1 MRVFMSHSGKNT
13 LEAKAVKR
21 WLIENEPSLD
31 GEIFLDVDDLLPG
44 QEWKEALQQAA
55 SRCEA
60 VLCLVSEP
68 WELSGECIA
77 EYRYAEYLRKSI
89 VCGRL
94 EESAGKRTDAWQWCD
109 LFVKGTEPETITLE
123 TGETVKLAKDGLLRL
138 LKGLRALGIGAEY
151 FAWPPP
157 DEPTRTPYR
166 GWESMDRRD
175 AAVFFGR
182 DAEIVHGLDV
192 LRGMRTKGVESMLV
206 IQGPSGAGKS
216 AFLRAGLLPRLYKDD
231 RRFLPME
238 VVRPEREV
246 LTGERGLAKAIEKL
260 YASLD
265 VDGPVLGDIK
275 EACRVKDVARLWGWL
290 DAARQTART
299 RLLDPDP
306 REPAPTLVLPLDQA
320 EELFSTSTNEGGS
333 FLTIVAELLARRD
346 GVAPVMLLVV
356 TIRADSYEPLHTAPQ
371 LAQVASTSF
380 NDLKQMP
387 KWQFEEVIT
396 GPAARATKA
405 GQPLEIEPAL
415 RDKLLDDCDTADA
428 LPLLALTLER
438 LYSEYGL
445 DGDLTLAE
453 YKRMGGLKH
462 IVQTEVNQII
472 GDDPELKK
480 SRLDTLRK
488 AFIPALASVDVVSG
502 RPGRRIATL
511 DKLPPESRELI
522 DAFVEKRLLVKKR
535 RGNEVVVEVAL
546 ESLLRQWKEL
556 AKWLRIESQDLK
568 FAERIRLWAGD
579 WHGRGRQ
586 EQDLVL
592 RGSRLTEAEKL
603 ASARYFSGWNEPTA
617 DFLKA
622 CRKLEDDTAE
632 KERRR
637 QRRLKITTIA
647 AAFVAVLA
655 LLATALTAY
664 AFNQSNKQFLMA
676 TAQRL
681 TSEAGGM
688 LAGVRPEG
696 DFQALQ
702 LLLAAPHVSPSF
714 DAGAMLN
721 AVIARRDLKKLVQT
735 TAATTGVAVSDD
747 RQRISTVGLDG
758 KIRVWDTAAAQLN
771 EIDAGHGFVWSVVFA
786 GPKVVAGS
794 DDGTIQIWDPATG
807 VMTSHTASTDEKPI
821 RSLAVTPDG
830 RQVVSGS
837 TEGTVRVWDTDRQ
850 KQSGPDI
857 TVPLGDDSVLQTV
870 ALSDRTIATGDD
882 DGTILRWNLSDRKRS
897 GDPLRIDG
905 SAVWSLAFSPKGD
918 RIAAGRGNGDVLL
931 WSTEDGA
938 PVRFPHHGGVWTV
951 AFSANG
957 DRIAT
962 GGVDDVIRVWDVES
976 RQELGTYVTGDR
988 RDVKGVAFLDDKVV
1002 SVGDDGTLRIW
1013 NGPTTPPAMPPGPA
1027 DSERVVSLG
1036 FPGEQIASV
1045 SAGGKVQLWGLN
1057 GEATGE
1063 PFPVEGGASTAPV
1076 FKSDGAV
1083 VVSAADAQSIR
1094 AWNPV
1099 DGQPVGPTISPG
1111 QDDIVAVAVSGDE
1124 IATLS
1129 PSHQVI
1135 QVWRASTGTPSGD
1148 PLKVGQRNT
1157 RVLALSDNG
1166 KRVAFAGQGGT
1177 LHVWNTSSGVPIPD
1191 NPIIGDDNA
1200 VLGERGVATVA
1211 FRDDGRRIVSG
1222 ARGDDGVREWDTT
1235 NGQRIG
1241 AVMIGHQRNVT
1252 TVGFSGDG
1260 QLIMSGAEDGTVRLW
1275 DADNQRPFGPPLAI
1289 VQPMKDG
1296 KPTPDI
1302 TLWATSVAISP
1313 DREHIV
1319 AGLNDGTVRV
1329 WDGPAAWSRQ
1339 LCDKLTQTM
1348 SHKHWDTWIA
1358 ENIDYEPVCPDK
1370 TPQPETD
1377 PP

>member
-1 MRVFMSHSGKNT
+1 MRVFISHSSKNN
-13 LEAKAVKR
+13 LEARAVKQ
-21 WLIENEPSLD
+21 WLIENEPSLED
-31 GEIFLDVDDLLPG
+31 EIFLDLDDLLPG

-109 LFVKGTEPETITLE
+109 LFVDGTDAEPITLK
-123 TGETVKLAKDGLLRL
+123 TGESVELAKDGLRRL
-138 LKGLRALGIGAEY
+138 LRGLRALGIGAEY
-151 FAWPPP
+151 FEWPPP
-157 DEPTRTPYR
+157 VDPTRTPYR
-166 GWESMDRRD
+166 GWESMDRYD

-192 LRGMRTKGVESMLV
+192 LRGMRAKGVESMMV

-238 VVRPEREV
+238 VVRPERDV

-260 YASLD
+260 YTSLG

-275 EACRVKDVARLWGWL
+275 EACTKKDVARLWGWL
-290 DAARQTART
+290 DAARQTARG

-320 EELFSTSTNEGGS
+320 EELFSTSTNEAGS
-333 FLTIVAELLARRD
+333 FLTIAAELLARRD
-346 GVAPVMLLVV
+346 GVAPAMILVV

-396 GPAARATKA
+396 GPAERATKA
-405 GQPLEIEPAL
+405 GNPLTIEPAL

-428 LPLLALTLER
+428 LPLLSLTLER
-438 LYSEYGL
+438 LYAEYGL
-445 DGDLTLAE
+445 DGNLTLAE
-453 YKRMGGLKH
+453 YKQMGGLKH
-462 IVQTEVNQII
+462 IVQTEVDRII
-472 GDDPELKK
+472 GDDPELRS
-480 SRLDTLRK
+480 SRLETLRK
-488 AFIPALASVDVVSG
+488 AFIPALASVNVDSG
-502 RPGRRIATL
+502 RPTRRIATL
-511 DKLPPESRELI
+511 EKLPPESRELI
-522 DAFVEKRLLVKKR
+522 DAFVDKRLLVKKR
-535 RGNEVVVEVAL
+535 RGKDVVVEVAL

-579 WHGRGRQ
+579 WHSRGRQ
-586 EQDLVL
+586 EHDLVL

-603 ASARYFSGWNEPTA
+603 VTTRYFGGWNEPTA

-622 CRKLEDDTAE
+622 CRKLEDDAAAQE
-632 KERRR
+632 MRR
-637 QRRLKITTIA
+637 QRIIKA
-647 AAFVAVLA
+647 ATVSTAVVAVLA
-655 LLATALTAY
+655 LVGAGLAVY
-664 AFNQSNKQFLMA
+664 GFNQSRKQFLVA

-681 TSEAGGM
+681 TSEGGAM
-688 LAGVRPEG
+688 LAGIRPEG
-696 DFQALQ
+696 DFQGLQ
-702 LLLAAPHVSPSF
+702 LLLTAPHVSPTY
-714 DAGAMLN
+714 DAGAMHD
-721 AVIARRDLKKLVQT
+721 AVVARRDLNKIVQT
-735 TAATTGVAVSDD
+735 GSATTGVAVSGDG
-747 RQRISTVGLDG
+747 QRFSTVGLDG
-758 KIRVWDTAAAQLN
+758 KIRVWDTAATQLD

-786 GPKVVAGS
+786 GPKIVAGS
-794 DDGTIQIWDPATG
+794 DDGTIQIWDPATD
-807 VMTSHTASTDEKPI
+807 VLTSHTASTNEKPI

-837 TEGTVRVWDTDRQ
+837 TDGTVRVWNTERPQ
-850 KQSGPDI
+850 QVGPDI
-857 TVPLGDDSVLQTV
+857 TVALDGESALQAV
-870 ALSDRTIATGDD
+870 AVSDRTIAAGIN
-882 DGTILRWNLSDRKRS
+882 DGTILRWNLNDRRQT
-897 GDPLRIDG
+897 GDPLKADD

-931 WSTEDGA
+931 WNMADGA
-938 PVRFPHHGGVWTV
+938 RARIPHHGGVWTL

-962 GGVDDVIRVWDVES
+962 GGVDDVVRVWDVETH
-976 RQELGTYVTGDR
+976 QELGTYVTGDR

-1002 SVGDDGTLRIW
+1002 SVGDDGTVRIW
-1013 NGPTTPPAMPPGPA
+1013 NGPTAPPAMPLSTA
-1027 DSERVVSLG
+1027 DSEHVVSLG
-1036 FPGEQIASV
+1036 FPGEHIASV
-1045 SAGGKVQLWGLN
+1045 NAEGEVQLWGFD
-1057 GEATGE
+1057 GERTSE
-1063 PFPVEGGASTAPV
+1063 PFPVEGGASAAPV
-1076 FKSDGAV
+1076 FKNDGAV
-1083 VVSAADAQSIR
+1083 LVSAADAKTIR

-1099 DGQPVGPTISPG
+1099 DGQPVGPTISPE

-1129 PSHQVI
+1129 PSHQAI
-1135 QVWRASTGTPSGD
+1135 QIWRAATGTPAGD
-1148 PLKVGQRNT
+1148 PLAVGQRNT
-1157 RVLALSDNG
+1157 RVLALSENG

-1177 LHVWNTSSGVPIPD
+1177 VHVWNTTSGVPISEKA
-1191 NPIIGDDNA
+1191 IIGDDNA
-1200 VLGERGVATVA
+1200 VIGERGVASVA
-1211 FRDDGRRIVSG
+1211 FRDDGMRIVTG
-1222 ARGDDGVREWDTT
+1222 ARGDDGLREWDTS

-1241 AVMIGHQRNVT
+1241 SVMVGHQRNVT
-1252 TVGFSGDG
+1252 TVRFSDDGD
-1260 QLIMSGAEDGTVRLW
+1260 LIVSGAEDGTVRLW
-1275 DADNQRPFGPPLAI
+1275 DAGNQHPVGPPLTI
-1289 VQPMKDG
+1289 RQPMKDG

-1302 TLWATSVAISP
+1302 ALWATSVALSP

-1329 WDGPAAWSRQ
+1329 WDGPSAWSRQ

-1348 SHKHWDTWIA
+1348 SHKHWNAWIA
-1358 ENIDYEPVCPDK
+1358 EDIDYEPVCPDK
-1370 TPQPETD
+1370 TPQPEND

>member
-21 WLIENEPSLD
+21 WLIENEPSLE

-55 SRCEA
+55 NRCEA

-68 WELSGECIA
+68 WEQSGECIA

-94 EESAGKRTDAWQWCD
+94 EESAGKRTDAWQWGN
-109 LFVKGTEPETITLE
+109 LFVNGTEPETITLE
-123 TGETVKLAKDGLLRL
+123 TGESVKLAKDGLLRL
-138 LKGLRALGIGAEY
+138 LKGLQALGIGAEY
-151 FAWPPP
+151 FDWPPP
-157 DEPTRTPYR
+157 HDPTRTPYR
-166 GWESMDRRD
+166 GWESMDRHD

-182 DAEIVHGLDV
+182 DAEIVRGLDV

-260 YASLD
+260 YTSLD

-275 EACRVKDVARLWGWL
+275 EACQTKDVARLSGWL
-290 DAARQTART
+290 DAARQSART

-320 EELFSTSTNEGGS
+320 EELFSTSTNEAGS
-333 FLTIVAELLARRD
+333 FLTVVAELLARRD
-346 GVAPVMLLVV
+346 GVAPVMILVV
-356 TIRADSYEPLHTAPQ
+356 TIRADGYEPLHTAPQ
-371 LAQVASTSF
+371 LAQVASMSF

-405 GQPLEIEPAL
+405 GHPLEIKPEL
-415 RDKLLDDCDTADA
+415 RDKLLEDCDTADA

-445 DGDLTLAE
+445 DGNLTLDE

-462 IVQTEVNQII
+462 IVQTEVNQIL
-472 GDDPELKK
+472 GDDPEQKK
-480 SRLDTLRK
+480 SRLDLLRK

-568 FAERIRLWAGD
+568 FAERIKLWAGD

-586 EQDLVL
+586 DQDLVL

-603 ASARYFSGWNEPTA
+603 VSARYFGGWNEPTA

-622 CRKLEDDTAE
+622 CRELEDKTAE
-632 KERRR
+632 KERRG
-637 QRRLKITTIA
+637 QRRLKLTTA
-647 AAFVAVLA
+647 AAALVAVIA
-655 LLATALTAY
+655 LLAFTLTAY
-664 AFNQSNKQFLMA
+664 AFSQSNKQFQVA

-681 TSEAGGM
+681 TSEAGAM
-688 LAGVRPEG
+688 LAGIRPEG

-702 LLLAAPHVSPSF
+702 LLLAAPHVSSTF
-714 DAGAMLN
+714 DTGAMHE
-721 AVIARRDLKKLVQT
+721 AIVARRDLYKLVQT
-735 TAATTGVAVSDD
+735 GAATTGVAVSDD
-747 RQRISTVGLDG
+747 GERIGTVGLDG
-758 KIRVWDTAAAQLN
+758 KIRVWDAALAELDDI
-771 EIDAGHGFVWSVVFA
+771 ETDHGFVWSVTFA
-786 GPKVVAGS
+786 GPKIVAGS

-807 VMTSHTASTDEKPI
+807 VMTSHTASNHEKPI

-837 TEGTVRVWDTDRQ
+837 TDGIVRVWDTEGRQ
-850 KQSGPDI
+850 QVGPDI
-857 TVPLGDDSVLQTV
+857 KVDVEDRRELQTV
-870 ALSDRTIATGDD
+870 AVSDRTIATGRN
-882 DGTILRWNLSDRKRS
+882 DGTIERWNLNDRKPS
-897 GDPLRIDG
+897 GGPLRADN
-905 SAVWSLAFSPKGD
+905 SAVRSLAFSPKGD
-918 RIAAGRGNGDVLL
+918 HLAAGRGNGDVLIWDL
-931 WSTEDGA
+931 AGGA
-938 PVRFPHHGGVWTV
+938 PARLPHHDGVWTV
-951 AFSANG
+951 AYNADG

-962 GGVDDVIRVWDVES
+962 GGVDDVIRVWDTDS
-976 RQELGTYVTGDR
+976 RQEIATYITGDR
-988 RDVKGVAFLDDKVV
+988 RDVKGVAFLEDKVV
-1002 SVGDDGTLRIW
+1002 AVGDDGTVRIW
-1013 NGPTTPPAMPPGPA
+1013 NGPTTPPAMPESTA
-1027 DSERVVSLG
+1027 DREHVVSLG

-1045 SAGGKVQLWGLN
+1045 TAGGKVQLWDVDGAPA
-1057 GEATGE
+1057 GES
-1063 PFPVEGGASTAPV
+1063 FPVEGGTSTAPV

-1083 VVSAADAQSIR
+1083 LVSAADKKTIR

-1099 DGQPVGPTISPG
+1099 DRQPVGQMISPG
-1111 QDDIVAVAVSGDE
+1111 LNDIAAVAVSGDE
-1124 IATLS
+1124 IAILS

-1135 QVWRASTGTPSGD
+1135 QLWGATTGTRTGEALP
-1148 PLKVGQRNT
+1148 VGQRNT
-1157 RVLALSDNG
+1157 AVLALSDNG

-1177 LHVWNTSSGVPIPD
+1177 LHVWNTTSGAPISEK
-1191 NPIIGDDNA
+1191 PIIGDDNA
-1200 VLGERGVATVA
+1200 VIGERGVASVA
-1211 FRDDGRRIVSG
+1211 FRDDGRRIVTG
-1222 ARGDDGVREWDTT
+1222 ARGDDGLREWNTT
-1235 NGQRIG
+1235 NGERIG
-1241 AVMIGHQRNVT
+1241 NVMVGHQRNVT
-1252 TVGFSGDG
+1252 TVRFSDDG
-1260 QLIMSGAEDGTVRLW
+1260 QLIASGAEDGTVRLW
-1275 DADNQRPFGPPLAI
+1275 DADNQRPVGPPLTI
-1289 VQPMKDG
+1289 VQPMNDG
-1296 KPTPDI
+1296 KPTRDI
-1302 TLWATSVAISP
+1302 TLFATSVAISP
-1313 DREHIV
+1313 DSEHIV

-1348 SHKHWDTWIA
+1348 SHKHWDDWIA

-1370 TPQPETD
+1370 TPQPESD